1 MRKEVFE
8 NLVLKLIALILAIIT
23 WFYISGE
30 MKRNAA
36 GLGRSYNTTEQK

>member
-8 NLVLKLIALILAIIT
+8 NLVLKLIALVLAIIT

-36 GLGRSYNTTEQK
+36 GLNGAYTTTEHK

>member
-8 NLVLKLIALILAIIT
+8 NLVLKLIALVLAIIT

-36 GLGRSYNTTEQK
+36 GLSQPYPTEQK